1 MQNTGANR
9 ETTLQ
14 PSLETIPKDRHF
26 NILFVQFVARETNL
40 SGGRLKS
47 FIKIYP
53 LKVSCTK
60 RGNATNGTE
69 TNSSSRR
76 AASELRGLNTPD
88 DDDELQE
95 HDVIC
100 VSEQKL
106 FIALGAVKN
115 VLFRSFK

>member
-1 MQNTGANR
+1 M
-9 ETTLQ
+9 
-14 PSLETIPKDRHF
+14 
-26 NILFVQFVARETNL
+26 

-53 LKVSCTK
+53 LKVSCAK

>member
-1 MQNTGANR
+1 M
-9 ETTLQ
+9 
-14 PSLETIPKDRHF
+14 
-26 NILFVQFVARETNL
+26 
-40 SGGRLKS
+40 
-47 FIKIYP
+47 
-53 LKVSCTK
+53 
-60 RGNATNGTE
+60 
-69 TNSSSRR
+69 
-76 AASELRGLNTPD
+76 TPD